1 MKYVV
6 RLNFSGIL
14 EKTVEAD
21 SVEEAEELAQ
31 DWWDEM
37 DAYTITDH
45 VSVDEIDVR
54 NA

>member
-1 MKYVV
+1 MKYDVK
-6 RLNFSGIL
+6 LNISGAI

-21 SVEEAEELAQ
+21 CVEEAEALAY